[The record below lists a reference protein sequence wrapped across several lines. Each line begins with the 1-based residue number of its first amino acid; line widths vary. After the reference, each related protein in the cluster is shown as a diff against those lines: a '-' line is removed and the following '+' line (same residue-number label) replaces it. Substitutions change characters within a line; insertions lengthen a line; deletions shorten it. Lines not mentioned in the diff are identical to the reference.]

1 MVCSAGNN
9 KLPEKFRQKSKWY
22 HINTSMLTSKGFNFF
37 YGGKFACYEPYVI
50 LFLISSGL
58 DPVQAGVVGGIR
70 LVGTIVGGFLW
81 GIIADSKKCYRTIIV
96 ISSLG
101 NIIIMML
108 QPLLSLWIGKEERNK
123 CPLES
128 VALINF
134 TAGEKNKTLPFAP
147 QFHSG
152 ENNSLLFYTM
162 LFINIIQKLFESC
175 HSGFADSG
183 VMEKCR
189 TQRSQPSFGFQRMF
203 SPIGFSVAALLT
215 NLVFDY
221 FPQAAITC
229 YTAVFLMNSLFSIG
243 YLINGYMVYTGL
255 TFSDE
260 ENISKIS
267 IMKQMEKSLSFDT
280 LFFLLTALVMGI
292 LSGVFLNF
300 TSVLVA
306 DIDAPSMI
314 NGLSYA
320 VSGISTMLSYVFGA
334 WMINVLRGTWNSLFL
349 CFFSYFVRFLTMYFL
364 RNPWLI
370 PLLQMLHGLGYGLF
384 MISCIHHI
392 KDCFET
398 AIRTTMYSIFNTLHF
413 GVGFIIVSIA
423 AGKIYKEFNARIL
436 FLMASLF
443 ALMWAIF
450 IFIYILTL
458 KIMKLVPRR
467 QGEQIE
473 MLEKNLH

>member
-306 DIDAPSMI
+306 DTDAPSMI

>member
-1 MVCSAGNN
+1 MVYSAGNN

-128 VALINF
+128 VALINS
-134 TAGEKNKTLPFAP
+134 TGGEKNKTLPFAP

-189 TQRSQPSFGFQRMF
+189 TQHSQPSFGFQRMF

-280 LFFLLTALVMGI
+280 LFFLQTALVMGI

-334 WMINVLRGTWNSLFL
+334 WMINVLCGTWNSLFL

-458 KIMKLVPRR
+458 KIIKLVPRR
-467 QGEQIE
+467 QKEQIE